1 MAKKVKKNV
10 KLEYFKVASRNIQN
24 IQQSGV
30 SDGVF
35 DLYKWIYI
43 FDKELKMVEDRT
55 LTYAGE
61 GVRLDDFQFTEDC
74 WILCFLR
81 LRDSNLPKKAYDNK
95 ETEDIQLDDDEYMGE
110 EVIGIY
116 DPKLDVLALQ
126 RNRNSLS
133 VTGIE
138 KYLNETWKHRDDNA
152 IYLRPILDDVNI
164 KAIQNKAD
172 TYYRKMRIKVADTN
186 NTEECD
192 YDNSPLKRILGGAKR
207 YNGAFIDITVSM
219 GHLKN
224 KNLNDAAVNQT
235 LDDIMN
241 EPNIQKA
248 EIYLKEGEKSPVEVV
263 DLLQNKLYDY
273 VQFEYELKKSI
284 PSDVLIEHLLKQ
296 YKESRDRVKRALNRE

>member
-1 MAKKVKKNV
+1 M
-10 KLEYFKVASRNIQN
+10 
-24 IQQSGV
+24 
-30 SDGVF
+30 
-35 DLYKWIYI
+35 
-43 FDKELKMVEDRT
+43 
-55 LTYAGE
+55 
-61 GVRLDDFQFTEDC
+61 
-74 WILCFLR
+74 
-81 LRDSNLPKKAYDNK
+81 
-95 ETEDIQLDDDEYMGE
+95 
-110 EVIGIY
+110 
-116 DPKLDVLALQ
+116 
-126 RNRNSLS
+126 
-133 VTGIE
+133 
-138 KYLNETWKHRDDNA
+138 
-152 IYLRPILDDVNI
+152 
-164 KAIQNKAD
+164 
-172 TYYRKMRIKVADTN
+172 
-186 NTEECD
+186 
-192 YDNSPLKRILGGAKR
+192 GGAKR